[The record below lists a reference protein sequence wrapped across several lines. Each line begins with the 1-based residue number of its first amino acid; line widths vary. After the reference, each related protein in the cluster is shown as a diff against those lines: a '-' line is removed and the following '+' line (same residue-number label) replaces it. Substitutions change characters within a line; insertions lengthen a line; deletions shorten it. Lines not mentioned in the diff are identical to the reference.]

1 VLRQALRVRIVANK
15 NGAVMRRSLRVAAFA
30 ALSFFLAAARADF
43 PDHALRLVVPFA
55 PGGAVDGAAR
65 PAAQELAKV
74 LGQPVAVDNRPG
86 SGGVVGIRT
95 ARDAPADGY
104 TLLLGNLAL
113 ASAPAL
119 YPRSGIDPHDFA
131 PVALI
136 GSAPYALIVRAD
148 SPLRS
153 VADLLARAKA
163 DPGKLTY
170 ASAGAGSALHLAG
183 ELFKSKAGVNLLH
196 VPYKGAAPAMTAL
209 LGGEVDVTF
218 SSLSEV
224 QPMLQAGR
232 VRALAV
238 TSPQRTARLPNV
250 PTLREAGVPD
260 YQVTG
265 WYGLYVRNGLPPE
278 TLAKL
283 QAAAHASLR
292 SEAMRQQLQ
301 RNGLDPAQGDAREAQ
316 EMLEGETQRWGT
328 VIRGAN
334 IRPD

>member
-1 VLRQALRVRIVANK
+1 MRKIVRGGAL
-15 NGAVMRRSLRVAAFA
+15 A
-30 ALSFFLAAARADF
+30 ALSLLVAAAAWADF

-65 PAAQELAKV
+65 PAAQELSKA
-74 LGQPVAVDNRPG
+74 LGQSVVVDNRPG
-86 SGGVVGIRT
+86 SGGVVGIR
-95 ARDAPADGY
+95 AAKDAPADGY

-119 YPRSGIDPHDFA
+119 YPKSGVDARDFA
-131 PVALI
+131 PIALI

-163 DPGKLTY
+163 QPGKLTY
-170 ASAGAGSALHLAG
+170 ASAGPGSALHLAG
-183 ELFKSKAGVNLLH
+183 ELFKNKAKIDLLH

-209 LGGEVDVTF
+209 LGGDVDLTF

-224 QPMLQAGR
+224 QPMLQAGK

-238 TSPQRTARLPNV
+238 TSAQRDAKLPQV

-265 WYGLYVRNGLPPE
+265 WYGLYVRTGTPADV
-278 TLAKL
+278 LAKL
-283 QAAAHASLR
+283 QAAAQASLHTD
-292 SEAMRQQLQ
+292 AVRQQLQ

-316 EMLEGETQRWGT
+316 DMLEGESQRWGA

-334 IRPD
+334 IRPE